1 MDKKNEEILD
11 NHGKNLPHGQSIA
24 DRPVD
29 HQDFAPM
36 MTKAQ
41 LAMKSDI
48 KDMGEG
54 QFQVTG
60 NISQFRYHHVPGRI
74 SRSRKLL
81 GWDFPA
87 RERHSEYKIFMYFCS
102 KWQDYEYC

>member
-1 MDKKNEEILD
+1 MDKKNEEIHD

-48 KDMGEG
+48 KDLGEG
-54 QFQVTG
+54 HFQVTG
-60 NISQFRYHHVPGRI
+60 ELYLSVYFGFFTMMFRLRFVGLAG
-74 SRSRKLL
+74 S
-81 GWDFPA
+81 PA
-87 RERHSEYKIFMYFCS
+87 SVI
-102 KWQDYEYC
+102 QN

>member
-60 NISQFRYHHVPGRI
+60 NISQFRYHHDPVRI
-74 SRSRKLL
+74 YRSRKLL
-81 GWDFPA
+81 GWDSRIGNVVLSIKFLC
-87 RERHSEYKIFMYFCS
+87 IF
-102 KWQDYEYC
+102 